1 MFNTKI
7 VQLFGGPGAGKST
20 MAASLFA
27 GLKLLGYDAELV
39 TEFAKKLT
47 WHDRFNSLA
56 CQPYVFGKQLH
67 EIELLMGQV
76 EFIVTDSPIL
86 LSCIYT
92 TDKYPASFNQFI
104 IDHFKTLPNINY
116 YLERVKKYNPNG
128 RNQTEAE
135 SNQIGLKIL
144 DLLDKNDI
152 TYRTM
157 PGSVGSIAEILNQIT
172 GKTHE
177 EIK

>member
-20 MAASLFA
+20 MAAMLFSS
-27 GLKLLGYDAELV
+27 LKLLGHDTELV

-67 EIELLMGQV
+67 EIELLLGQV

-92 TDKYPASFNQFI
+92 TDKYPASFQQFI
-104 IDHFKTLPNINY
+104 IEHFKTLPNINY

-135 SNQIGLKIL
+135 SDEIGLKIL
-144 DLLDKNDI
+144 DLLDKNGI
-152 TYRTM
+152 SYQRV
-157 PGSVGSIAEILNQIT
+157 PGSVKEVETILNQIT
-172 GKTHE
+172 GKTNE
-177 EIK
+177 G